1 MTATIFVVLGVI
13 TSIFVE
19 DILDNGYSLLA
30 GSNLNTVTELVY
42 GDTSTDDIAN
52 EIDATCD
59 IDGSSW
65 DDGFIWVNYDM
76 DVPGLLTSGTY
87 NYFDGLGIVLGW
99 IEVLI
104 ILRIACCLD
113 ERLFENEQE
122 DEPQTDEDLPLRDL
136 N

>member
-1 MTATIFVVLGVI
+1 MTATIFFVLYFI
-13 TSIFVE
+13 SKIFVQ
-19 DILDNGYSLLA
+19 DILNNGYSLLA
-30 GSNLNTVTELVY
+30 GSTLNTATELVY

-59 IDGSSW
+59 ISGSSW

-76 DVPGLLTSGTY
+76 DVPGYLTNDTLEIL
-87 NYFDGLGIVLGW
+87 DGWGFSLGL
-99 IEVLI
+99 IEVFI

-113 ERLFENEQE
+113 KRLYENEQE
-122 DEPQTDEDLPLRDL
+122 DEPQTDEDVPLRDL